1 MRIKLSEKFPIEREE
16 ICDKIISILDLDE
29 NKSFLLC
36 ELDNDIEKQNKILE
50 MKEDIQKY
58 FSVSCISSF
67 RPNFDCKRPYLNIV
81 RSILRKQ
88 NYIFERS
95 EIEKSKNDGSFFRS
109 TKYKIFSMFYCVFH
123 HYKLYN

>member
-1 MRIKLSEKFPIEREE
+1 MRIKLSEKCQKEREDV
-16 ICDKIISILDLDE
+16 CNKIINILDLDE

-36 ELDNDIEKQNKILE
+36 DLDNDVEKQNKILD
-50 MKEDIQKY
+50 MKEDIKKY

-67 RPNFDCKRPYLNIV
+67 RPNFECKRPYLNII

-88 NYIFERS
+88 NYTFERS

-109 TKYKIFSMFYCVFH
+109 TKYKIFRE
-123 HYKLYN
+123 

>member
-1 MRIKLSEKFPIEREE
+1 MRIKLSEKYKNERED
-16 ICDKIISILDLDE
+16 ICNKIITILELDE
-29 NKSFLLC
+29 NKSFILC

-50 MKEDIQKY
+50 MKKDIQKY

-88 NYIFERS
+88 NYVFERS

-109 TKYKIFSMFYCVFH
+109 TKYKIFR
-123 HYKLYN
+123 NN

>member
-1 MRIKLSEKFPIEREE
+1 MRIKLSEKYQNERED
-16 ICDKIISILDLDE
+16 ICNKIINILELDE

-36 ELDNDIEKQNKILE
+36 ELDNDTEKQNKILE

-67 RPNFDCKRPYLNIV
+67 RPNFHCKRPYLNIV

-88 NYIFERS
+88 KYIFERS

-109 TKYKIFSMFYCVFH
+109 TKYKIFR
-123 HYKLYN
+123 NN

>member
-1 MRIKLSEKFPIEREE
+1 MRIILSEKYQKERED
-16 ICDKIISILDLDE
+16 ICDEIISILELDE

-36 ELDNDIEKQNKILE
+36 ELDNDIEKQKKILE
-50 MKEDIQKY
+50 MKKDIQKY

-67 RPNFDCKRPYLNIV
+67 RPNFECKRPYLNIV

-109 TKYKIFSMFYCVFH
+109 TKYKIFR
-123 HYKLYN
+123 NN

>member
-1 MRIKLSEKFPIEREE
+1 MRIKLSEKFQNERED
-16 ICDKIISILDLDE
+16 ICNKIINILELDE

-36 ELDNDIEKQNKILE
+36 ELDNDTEKQNNILL

-67 RPNFDCKRPYLNIV
+67 RPNFECKRPYLNIV

-109 TKYKIFSMFYCVFH
+109 TKYKIFR
-123 HYKLYN
+123 NN

>member
-16 ICDKIISILDLDE
+16 ICNKIISILELDE

-50 MKEDIQKY
+50 MKEERQKY

-88 NYIFERS
+88 
-95 EIEKSKNDGSFFRS
+95 KNR
-109 TKYKIFSMFYCVFH
+109 I
-123 HYKLYN
+123 